1 MSNSL
6 KIKNCLN
13 NLLQRMSEWVKLLL
27 KQINKKISLFYPVL
41 SVILEK
47 WNIWK
52 EYHKLFKLKI
62 NIKKMNDIL
71 RNFSRKKGEL
81 NQI

>member
-1 MSNSL
+1 
-6 KIKNCLN
+6 
-13 NLLQRMSEWVKLLL
+13 MSEWVKLLL

-52 EYHKLFKLKI
+52 EYHNLKI
-62 NIKKMNDIL
+62 NIKKMNDIE
-71 RNFSRKKGEL
+71 RNFSRKKRWIKSDLRGL
-81 NQI
+81 LF